1 MVVGYTDV
9 GIVVG
14 EVDVSVVIRVCA
26 VLVAFEVEVLHVTPL
41 SLTKKFCDRQCN
53 LVYTFVSFTDMTY
66 TDKKS
71 V

>member
-41 SLTKKFCDRQCN
+41 SLTKSFA
-53 LVYTFVSFTDMTY
+53 TVSVTWFLRL
-66 TDKKS
+66 
-71 V
+71 